1 MINKIMT
8 TRFLSGTSFYS
19 FLPFFSL
26 YLIHYKNISE
36 SETAII
42 IFVFLFISRA
52 FSLFT
57 HFIIDFLNYKKTLFL
72 SYLISSTSIISPYF
86 ISNFYPILLSS
97 ALIGAG
103 FSIANV
109 STSLFIAENNNHS
122 ERVKSFSILNVIVN
136 ISSAVGGAV
145 GEWFYHSFYSGVIFL
160 PAAIMFIAALY
171 SLTLT
176 NTKHTQPTQSQQTK
190 ASASFLEWGI
200 FLCYSAIPF
209 FMLGLV
215 FRNLAYLFELNYQ
228 NARDYITVSYLFA
241 LNASMIIFLQI
252 KVTQYI
258 DKQKKSYQ
266 SIIYKFSLLL
276 IASLLLFLNFSALIT
291 LYLLIILFTFSEL
304 IWSPYNN
311 SLAIEKCPFT
321 RKKLSLSICI
331 FCWGLAESLGAYIG
345 IIANHTQMHTYIP
358 TSLLLILIVLF
369 TAEYFIH
376 LRSTDENHPISRM

>member
-1 MINKIMT
+1 MT

-26 YLIHYKNISE
+26 YLIHYKNINE
-36 SETAII
+36 SETAIV
-42 IFVFLFISRA
+42 IFVLLFISRA

-72 SYLISSTSIISPYF
+72 SYLISSSSIISLYF
-86 ISNFYPILLSS
+86 ISNFYVLVLSA

-109 STSLFIAENNNHS
+109 STSLFISENNNHS
-122 ERVKSFSILNVIVN
+122 ERVKHFSVLNVIVN

-145 GEWFYHSFYSGVIFL
+145 GEWFYHGFYSGVIFL
-160 PAAIMFIAALY
+160 PATIMCVATLY

-176 NTKHTQPTQSQQTK
+176 NTKHTQSIQSQPTK

-228 NARDYITVSYLFA
+228 GTRDYITVSYLFA
-241 LNASMIIFLQI
+241 LNAFIIIFLQI

-276 IASLLLFLNFSALIT
+276 IASLLLFLNFSALIP

-331 FCWGLAESLGAYIG
+331 FCWGLAESLGAYVG
-345 IIANHTQMHTYIP
+345 IMANHTQMHTYIP
-358 TSLLLILIVLF
+358 ISLLLLLIVLF